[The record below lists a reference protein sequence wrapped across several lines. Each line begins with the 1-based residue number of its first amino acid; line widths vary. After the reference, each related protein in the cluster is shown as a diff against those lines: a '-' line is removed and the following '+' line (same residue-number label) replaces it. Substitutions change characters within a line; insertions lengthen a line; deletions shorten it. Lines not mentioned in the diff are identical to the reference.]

1 MIGKT
6 MADGPL
12 RLRSAVVAGVIAG
25 GTVMGCM
32 LAVVA
37 VTVARWA
44 FAAQPLVTSL

>member
-6 MADGPL
+6 MAEGPL
-12 RLRSAVVAGVIAG
+12 RLRSALVAGVIAG

-32 LAVVA
+32 LAALA

-44 FAAQPLVTSL
+44 FASQPLVTML

>member
-6 MADGPL
+6 MAEGPL
-12 RLRSAVVAGVIAG
+12 RLRSALVAGVIAS

-32 LAVVA
+32 LAALA

-44 FAAQPLVTSL
+44 FASQPLVTML